1 MRPDMKSMKGK
12 KNMNVERR
20 KKSEERLRKLKS
32 TIGRKEVDTE
42 QRKKL
47 GSSRESKQE
56 MKRMRKSLKILL
68 RDMPGIRVPKNS
80 IRRKR

>member
-1 MRPDMKSMKGK
+1 MKSMKGK